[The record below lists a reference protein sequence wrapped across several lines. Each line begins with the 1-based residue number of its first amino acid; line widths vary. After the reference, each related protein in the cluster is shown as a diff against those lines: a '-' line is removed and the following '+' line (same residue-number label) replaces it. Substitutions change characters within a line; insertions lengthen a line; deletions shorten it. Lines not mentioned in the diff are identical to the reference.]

1 MDTAHRPSK
10 NLDCIPYDVFYQIA
24 SRLGSQDLVQLGRV
38 NGALYRLVQDE
49 NIARKAI
56 EVPLSDLYGQGHD

>member
-1 MDTAHRPSK
+1 M

-38 NGALYRLVQDE
+38 NGALNRLVQDE
-49 NIARKAI
+49 SIARKAI
-56 EVPLSDLYGQGHD
+56 EVLCLVVPDLYRCALTALE